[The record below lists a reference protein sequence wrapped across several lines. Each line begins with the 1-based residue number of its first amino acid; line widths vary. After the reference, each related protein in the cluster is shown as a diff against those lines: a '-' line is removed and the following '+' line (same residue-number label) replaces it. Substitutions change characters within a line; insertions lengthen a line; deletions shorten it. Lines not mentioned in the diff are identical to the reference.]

1 MNYTVYMLSFPASRL
16 IRCFKKAIPEE
27 LVEVSVL
34 HVLKHHDERVALH
47 AHSIES
53 DNVFMLK
60 VGQQLSLTV
69 EILPGILTGLFKC
82 LNTHKEMLTDILI
95 N

>member
-1 MNYTVYMLSFPASRL
+1 M
-16 IRCFKKAIPEE
+16 PEE
-27 LVEVSVL
+27 LVEVSVF

-47 AHSIES
+47 THSVES

-69 EILPGILTGLFKC
+69 EILPGIFAGLFKC
-82 LNTHKEMLTDILI
+82 LNTHKEMQSDILI